1 MIGWAHRVHAMAHQ
15 AGTKQVLAM
24 GAFHEVSFQSFWA
37 ELEPRFGLDADG
49 HVVVFGTAA

>member
-1 MIGWAHRVHAMAHQ
+1 MAHQ

-49 HVVVFGTAA
+49 HVLVFGTAA